1 MVITRTPFRISF
13 FGGGTDYPTW
23 VQQHGG
29 EVLGTTIDKYCY
41 ISVRELPPFFEH
53 KHRLVYSKIENVGAI
68 NEIKHPAVREAFK
81 YMKIRQGL
89 ELHHDGDLPARSGMG
104 SSSSFAVGLLNAL
117 HALKGEFIS
126 KRDLALQAIH
136 LEQDLI
142 QENVGSQDQILTANG
157 GFNRVIF
164 KPTGEHIVE
173 PVIISLE
180 RRRELEGH
188 LLLFY
193 TGISRFASEIAKTQI
208 DNFKNRE
215 KELLA
220 MGQMVTEALTILG
233 SNSVDIKEFGKLLNE
248 SWKLKRSL
256 SGSVSSQAIDEMYK
270 TAIKHGA
277 IGGKILGAG
286 GGGFLLVFAEPNKH
300 KAIIGG
306 LKNLLHVPI
315 KFERSGSRVVLYEP
329 DMMAE

>member
-13 FGGGTDYPTW
+13 FGGGTDFPTW
-23 VQQHGG
+23 VQRHGG

-68 NEIKHPAVREAFK
+68 NEIKHPAVPEAFK

-104 SSSSFAVGLLNAL
+104 SGSSFGVGLLNAL
-117 HALKGEFIS
+117 HALKGEFVS
-126 KRDLALQAIH
+126 RRELALQAIH
-136 LEQDLI
+136 LEQDLF
-142 QENVGSQDQILTANG
+142 QENVGSQDQILTATS

-164 KPTGEHIVE
+164 KPTGGHIIE

-180 RRRELEGH
+180 RQRELESH

-193 TGISRFASEIAKTQI
+193 TGISRFASEVAKTQV
-208 DNFKNRE
+208 DNFKNRK
-215 KELLA
+215 KELQA
-220 MGQMVTEALTILG
+220 MGQMVTEALAILG

-248 SWKLKRSL
+248 NWKLKRSL
-256 SGSVSSQAIDEMYK
+256 SGSVSNQAIGEMYK
-270 TAIKHGA
+270 TAINHGA
-277 IGGKILGAG
+277 IGGGILGVG
-286 GGGFLLVFAEPNKH
+286 GGGFLLVFAGLNKH

-306 LKNLLHVPI
+306 LKHLLHVPI
-315 KFERSGSRVVLYEP
+315 KFERSGIRVVLYEP

>member
-1 MVITRTPFRISF
+1 
-13 FGGGTDYPTW
+13 
-23 VQQHGG
+23 
-29 EVLGTTIDKYCY
+29 
-41 ISVRELPPFFEH
+41 
-53 KHRLVYSKIENVGAI
+53 
-68 NEIKHPAVREAFK
+68 
-81 YMKIRQGL
+81 
-89 ELHHDGDLPARSGMG
+89 MG

-117 HALKGEFIS
+117 HVLKGEFIS
-126 KRDLALQAIH
+126 KRELALQAIH

-142 QENVGSQDQILTANG
+142 QENVGSQDQILTATG

-164 KPTGEHIVE
+164 KPTGEHIIE

-180 RRRELEGH
+180 RQRELESH

-215 KELLA
+215 KELQA
-220 MGQMVTEALTILG
+220 MGQMVAEALTILG

-248 SWKLKRSL
+248 NWKLKRSL

-270 TAIKHGA
+270 TAINHGA

-286 GGGFLLVFAEPNKH
+286 GGGFLLVFADPKKH
-300 KAIIGG
+300 AAIIGG

-329 DMMAE
+329 DIMTE

>member
-1 MVITRTPFRISF
+1 
-13 FGGGTDYPTW
+13 
-23 VQQHGG
+23 
-29 EVLGTTIDKYCY
+29 
-41 ISVRELPPFFEH
+41 
-53 KHRLVYSKIENVGAI
+53 
-68 NEIKHPAVREAFK
+68 
-81 YMKIRQGL
+81 MKIRQGL

-117 HALKGEFIS
+117 YALKGEFIS
-126 KRDLALQAIH
+126 KRELALQAIH

-164 KPTGEHIVE
+164 KPTGEHIIE
-173 PVIISLE
+173 PVIISSE
-180 RRRELEGH
+180 RQQELEGH
-188 LLLFY
+188 LLLFF
-193 TGISRFASEIAKTQI
+193 TGISRFASEVAKTQI

-220 MGQMVTEALTILG
+220 MGQMVAEVLSILG
-233 SNSVDIKEFGKLLNE
+233 SNTADIKEFGKLLDE

-270 TAIKHGA
+270 TAVKHGA

-286 GGGFLLVFAEPNKH
+286 GGGFLLVFADPEEH
-300 KAIIGG
+300 KAIIES
-306 LKNLLHVPI
+306 LKGLLHVPI